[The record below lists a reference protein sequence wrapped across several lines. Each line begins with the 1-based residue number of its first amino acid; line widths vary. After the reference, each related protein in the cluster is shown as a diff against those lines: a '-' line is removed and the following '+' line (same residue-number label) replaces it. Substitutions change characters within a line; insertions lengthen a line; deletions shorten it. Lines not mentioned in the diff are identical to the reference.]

1 MNFKIEAGW
10 HVPLYETRFKKLRK
24 KTGHI
29 YEAMR
34 HVKKFRLGLDIG
46 ANVGIMSSIMSEK
59 FESVMAF
66 ECVPDT
72 LECLNYN
79 MKSFPNVKTFP
90 FAISDKNGE
99 IDVAIPMIEGK
110 MISSGWASIHP
121 DRQKS
126 FNEKKILKLS
136 SRTVDSFNLDKLD
149 FLKIDVEQAE
159 MMVIQGALNTIE
171 KFKPVIVFENK
182 RHENDHV
189 RTFLENHFR
198 YQLIPSAESSVD
210 SIMV

>member
-90 FAISDKNGE
+90 FAISTT
-99 IDVAIPMIEGK
+99 
-110 MISSGWASIHP
+110 SIHSDGVGP
-121 DRQKS
+121 RFLLKKS
-126 FNEKKILKLS
+126 VGGYFGAS
-136 SRTVDSFNLDKLD
+136 S
-149 FLKIDVEQAE
+149 
-159 MMVIQGALNTIE
+159 
-171 KFKPVIVFENK
+171 
-182 RHENDHV
+182 
-189 RTFLENHFR
+189 
-198 YQLIPSAESSVD
+198 
-210 SIMV
+210 